1 MKTPGIL
8 RKGPS
13 GALSTRDSRV
23 EGDQNHAEKWVPPT
37 LQRMSRLSNLPRHA
51 PCFIRSSGPVP
62 HREIFD
68 MARQTKIKFAALA
81 TAVVATLSLAAVSP
95 AASVDSGKT
104 VITHMKGEACC

>member
-1 MKTPGIL
+1 
-8 RKGPS
+8 
-13 GALSTRDSRV
+13 
-23 EGDQNHAEKWVPPT
+23 
-37 LQRMSRLSNLPRHA
+37 
-51 PCFIRSSGPVP
+51 
-62 HREIFD
+62 